1 MTTRRRNLLD
11 QILVTSDSCLCIV
24 DSRRRMRFFSPGMES
39 WTGWDAGQI
48 EGLSCDSLAA
58 DQTTP
63 ADLLAAAFNP
73 SSDAWKGHLQFWHA
87 VLPTADG
94 AVVKSAF
101 CSVPLSNESGQ
112 IERILMVRWD
122 GPGPVDDPADHTV
135 GQQLH
140 AEVAALRADFRS
152 RYSWDSF
159 IGADPSLAPVRQLAD
174 LLRNTDC
181 HFNIAGEPGTGRRHL
196 AKCIHVGGRDAE
208 LSLVPLHCDLLST
221 EALYDALREL
231 NRMSEVHA
239 GSHEHPG
246 MLLLVDVERMPREV
260 QQWLL
265 DQTLPPDAVRLAA
278 TSSVP
283 LSHVVDDGWM
293 LPEFRQ
299 QIAPVE
305 ICLPPLHARGKDA
318 LMLAQEFVQQ
328 NRRLNGTSALEL
340 SQDVAA
346 ELLSYHWPG
355 NIRELQQVI
364 HQACTACSGDVI
376 EPSDLPFAFRAGMD
390 AQAIDPGTSQP
401 SLSLEE
407 LLQSAE
413 RRILQATLNACRG
426 NKAEAA
432 RRLGLTRPSVYRR
445 LKTLGLT
452 DEDTASEGE

>member
-1 MTTRRRNLLD
+1 MTARRRNLLD

-24 DSRRRMRFFSPGMES
+24 DSRRRVRFFSPGMET

-48 EGLSCDSLAA
+48 EGLSCDGLAA
-58 DQTTP
+58 EQTTP

-73 SSDAWKGHLQFWHA
+73 SSEAWKGHLQFWHA

-112 IERILMVRWD
+112 IERVLMVRWN
-122 GPGPVDDPADHTV
+122 GPAPVDDPTDHSV
-135 GQQLH
+135 SQRLH

-152 RYSWDSF
+152 RYDWNSF
-159 IGADPSLAPVRQLAD
+159 IGADPSLAAVRQLAD
-174 LLRNTDC
+174 LLRNTGC

-231 NRMSEVHA
+231 NRMSAVHA
-239 GSHEHPG
+239 GSHEQPG
-246 MLLLVDVERMPREV
+246 MLLLVEVERMPREV

-265 DQTLPPDAVRLAA
+265 EQSLTSDTVRLAA

-283 LSHVVDDGWM
+283 LSRVVEDGWM

-305 ICLPPLHARGKDA
+305 ICLPPLHARGTDV
-318 LMLAQEFVQQ
+318 LLLAHEFVQQ
-328 NRRLNGTSALEL
+328 NRRLNGTSAAEL
-340 SQDVAA
+340 SQEVAA

-355 NIRELQQVI
+355 NIRELQQVV
-364 HQACTACSGDVI
+364 HQACAACSGETV
-376 EPSDLPFAFRAGMD
+376 EASDLPFAFRAGMD
-390 AQAIDPGTSQP
+390 AQAIDPDTSQP

-407 LLQSAE
+407 LLHSAE
-413 RRILQATLNACRG
+413 RRILQATLSTCRG

-432 RRLGLTRPSVYRR
+432 RRLRLTRPSFYRR

-452 DEDTASEGE
+452 EDETGAGGD